1 MYYYVKNESGNVS
14 DVTEEI
20 YNRLK
25 NNDSYE
31 CWKEDPYK
39 DLPEEVTE
47 MVDEGVPYKGKSS
60 TDYTIAELKEMR
72 DDFSDENWEEFI
84 EGDERKT
91 VPD

>member
-1 MYYYVKNESGNVS
+1 MYYFVKNESGNVS

-25 NNDSYE
+25 DNDSYE

-47 MVDEGVPYKGKSS
+47 MVDES
-60 TDYTIAELKEMR
+60 TNYTIAELKEMR
-72 DDFSDENWEEFI
+72 DDFSDENWEAFI
-84 EGDERKT
+84 EADERKS

>member
-25 NNDSYE
+25 DNDAYE

-39 DLPEEVTE
+39 DLPEEVSE
-47 MVDEGVPYKGKSS
+47 VIEDYPIEKGAGW
-60 TDYTIAELKEMR
+60 YELSNGETVRGKENAIQQ
-72 DDFSDENWEEFI
+72 ENEL
-84 EGDERKT
+84 
-91 VPD
+91 